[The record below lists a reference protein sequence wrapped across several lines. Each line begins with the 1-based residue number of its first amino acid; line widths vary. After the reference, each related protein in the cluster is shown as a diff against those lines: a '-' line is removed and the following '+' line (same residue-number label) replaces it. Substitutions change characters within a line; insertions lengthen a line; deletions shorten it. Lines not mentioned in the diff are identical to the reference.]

1 MIKPVMLYGVECW
14 TVTKKEEQIL
24 ETTEMQMLRR
34 IKGVTRRDKIRSVDI
49 RRELGVNDIKEKA
62 REIRLRWYGHVMR
75 MKDDN
80 EVKKVMYMEVPGK
93 RPVGRP
99 KARWMDR
106 IVKDMEELKIT
117 EDDTQDRR
125 FWRSRI
131 CAPLA
136 QHRNNKVKDMM
147 MDSREIAVLPVQKI

>member
-1 MIKPVMLYGVECW
+1 
-14 TVTKKEEQIL
+14 
-24 ETTEMQMLRR
+24 MLRR
-34 IKGVTRRDKIRSVDI
+34 IKGVTRRDKIRSVSI
-49 RRELGVNDIKEKA
+49 RRELGVNDIKETV

-80 EVKKVMYMEVPGK
+80 EVKKVMYMKVPGK

-99 KARWMDR
+99 KARWMER
-106 IVKDMEELKIT
+106 IVKDMKELKIT

-131 CAPLA
+131 RATDPT
-136 QHRNNKVKDMM
+136 QW
-147 MDSREIAVLPVQKI
+147 E